1 MVPGRFSPD
10 DVLLRAGP
18 NAATKRDVWFNLVA
32 SRHILWRRLI
42 GLSSR
47 DPPREALPICLFE
60 SAAAEEEKVDGG
72 HITIKWARG
81 LLRTQQSTKSNRKS
95 MGGEDAATIKTIHEV
110 DVGGQGKGVR
120 VG

>member
-1 MVPGRFSPD
+1 MVPGRFSPA

-42 GLSSR
+42 DNGSR
-47 DPPREALPICLFE
+47 DALPICLFE